1 MIDHAEP
8 MRLPA
13 CPSPLPGEGL
23 LGYLMRLTKINGY
36 RSLRRVFGLA
46 GYRTMPRNMPHFDY
60 PPLAELTRQP
70 VELLYGL
77 SYPFVGS
84 GMRILLNQKV
94 PSFFVEQNRPR
105 ICLACLQADFMIKA
119 VWDLPLM
126 VCCPEHGSYLLAD
139 CPECKQPLEW
149 GRPDWDRCRCGCIFT
164 EYSSQPA
171 PKDIQA
177 YCRYLDERFSPDVS
191 EAELK
196 TLSNI
201 AGPISI
207 GSCLT
212 LTALLGQWSV
222 NECHAPPDK
231 MFQGKSMPERGAY
244 ILAAMKILK
253 GWPGAFYELLDR
265 VKGKGSYPDI
275 SIRINRDFGKP
286 ACNFMNELSSP
297 DLDFVRE
304 ALKGYNVR
312 GFKKNP
318 PRRGVLKDKA
328 GGSQRCVRFQP

>member
-1 MIDHAEP
+1 MIDHAEAI
-8 MRLPA
+8 RLPA

-60 PPLAELTRQP
+60 PLLAELTRQP

-84 GMRILLNQKV
+84 GRRILLNQKV
-94 PSFFVEQNRPR
+94 PSSFVEQNRPR

-126 VCCPEHGSYLLAD
+126 ICCPEHGCYLLAD

-171 PKDIQA
+171 PIDVQA
-177 YCRYLDERFSPDVS
+177 YCRYLHDRFSTDTPNT
-191 EAELK
+191 ELK
-196 TLSNI
+196 LLRDI
-201 AGPISI
+201 AAPISLT
-207 GSCLT
+207 SFMT

-222 NECHAPPDK
+222 NECHAQPEK
-231 MFQGKSMPERGAY
+231 IFQGKTMPERGAY
-244 ILAAMKILK
+244 ILAAMEILK
-253 GWPGAFYELLDR
+253 GWPRAFYELLDR
-265 VKGKGSYPDI
+265 AKDKGSYSDI
-275 SIRINRDFGKP
+275 LIRIHRDLSKP
-286 ACNFMNELSSP
+286 SCNFMDEFNSP

-304 ALKGYNVR
+304 ALKGYDVWH
-312 GFKKNP
+312 FKKVLP
-318 PRRGVLKDKA
+318 PDWRVKR
-328 GGSQRCVRFQP
+328 